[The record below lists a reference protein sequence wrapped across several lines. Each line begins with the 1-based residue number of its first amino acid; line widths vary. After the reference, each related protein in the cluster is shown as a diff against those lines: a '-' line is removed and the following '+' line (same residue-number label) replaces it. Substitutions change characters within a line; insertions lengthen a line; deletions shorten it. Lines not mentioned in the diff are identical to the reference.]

1 METTKLT
8 LHPSKTIAELARQ
21 MASEEH
27 VSITQLFSAFILA
40 RIQIKHNMKTIPIGP
55 LTRSATGLLK
65 VPENWDYK
73 KDMEDILE
81 EKLEIGHENLP

>member
-1 METTKLT
+1 METTKII
-8 LHPSKTIAELARQ
+8 LHPSKTIANLARL

-27 VSITQLFSAFILA
+27 ISITQMFAAFILA
-40 RIQIKHNMKTIPIGP
+40 RIQMKYNKKTIPIGP

-73 KDMEDILE
+73 KEMEEILE
-81 EKLEIGHENLP
+81 DRL

>member
-1 METTKLT
+1 METTKII
-8 LHPSKTIAELARQ
+8 LHPSKTIANLARL

-27 VSITQLFSAFILA
+27 ISITQMFSAFILA
-40 RIQIKHNMKTIPIGP
+40 RIQIKYNKKTIPIGP

-73 KDMEDILE
+73 KEMEEILE
-81 EKLEIGHENLP
+81 DRL